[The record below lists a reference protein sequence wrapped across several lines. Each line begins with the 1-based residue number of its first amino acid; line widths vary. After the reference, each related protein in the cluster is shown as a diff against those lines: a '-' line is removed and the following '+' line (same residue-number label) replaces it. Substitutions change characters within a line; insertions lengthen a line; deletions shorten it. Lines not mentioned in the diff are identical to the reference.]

1 MAMNQGMTAMPMGP
15 ICPGCGHP
23 ATATWVDDQGDWHYR
38 HEQTTTA
45 PGPDECVVG
54 TDPAV
59 AVFTGT
65 LSSIDLRPAKACS
78 VCGQPL
84 ASAVLD
90 FHPIKQDCIRALR
103 ARVEALDREI
113 HAAGLRATTG
123 ASRKPL
129 EMRCSHCQQTTP
141 IRLEG
146 LFQALA
152 KDRA

>member
-1 MAMNQGMTAMPMGP
+1 MNPDSMSEADLTKSFTHDRPEPTTQPP
-15 ICPGCGHP
+15 SQRP
-23 ATATWVDDQGDWHYR
+23 ATIVLNDCQ
-38 HEQTTTA
+38 
-45 PGPDECVVG
+45 
-54 TDPAV
+54 
-59 AVFTGT
+59 
-65 LSSIDLRPAKACS
+65 
-78 VCGQPL
+78 VCGLPVAAPQQ
-84 ASAVLD
+84 
-90 FHPIKQDCIRALR
+90 FHPTKQDCIRALR